1 VHRLIIRHCIST
13 LTFNGTTEQLFNVY
27 SGGWYSLFICFY
39 CSHGDDLQWRVVFFL
54 FICFY
59 CSHGDDSMK
68 NTIKPDNYIIDKELQ
83 HTNYFICIRIT
94 CGKPIHDCI
103 NLLTMKVNTVT
114 F

>member
-1 VHRLIIRHCIST
+1 MEQRNNYLTST
-13 LTFNGTTEQLFNVY
+13 VGVGILYLYVFIVPMEMIY
-27 SGGWYSLFICFY
+27 SGGWYS
-39 CSHGDDLQWRVVFFL
+39 L